1 MSGRHMNARPK
12 RLTPSRKKPFLHR
25 DGIPGSTFSFR
36 TARMP
41 AAGF

>member
-12 RLTPSRKKPFLHR
+12 RLTRKQKEALSAQA
-25 DGIPGSTFSFR
+25 GIPGSTFSFR